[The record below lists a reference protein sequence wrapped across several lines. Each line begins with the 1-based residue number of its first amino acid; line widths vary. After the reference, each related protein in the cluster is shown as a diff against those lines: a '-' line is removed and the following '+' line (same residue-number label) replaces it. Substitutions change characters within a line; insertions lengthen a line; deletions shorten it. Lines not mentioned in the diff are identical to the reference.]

1 MDRNQKPKMPAQ
13 IAQFAVSRTVSGPLP
28 PPDDMM
34 KYEQACKGSADRIIS
49 MAEKLVELRAFEAKR
64 QADDTERARH
74 ETRLGQCLSFVLTLV
89 AFGVAAY
96 CAKVGATKIGVTV
109 AGVTLVSVVST
120 LIRHKK

>member
-1 MDRNQKPKMPAQ
+1 MDRKQQPAMPAQ
-13 IAQFAVSRTVSGPLP
+13 IAQIALSHTVSGPLP
-28 PPDDMM
+28 PPADMM
-34 KYEQACKGSADRIIS
+34 KYEQACRGSADRIIS
-49 MAEKLVELRAFEAKR
+49 MAEKLVELRVFAAKE
-64 QADDTERARH
+64 QAEDTARARR
-74 ETRLGQCLSFVLTLV
+74 ETRLGQCLSFVLTIV